1 MLCLQLKHR
10 LNSPWIVCSAI
21 IIVPQKKGHPISEL
35 KLYYVYYILFMVW
48 IERPILGL
56 LRCVTDTKVKDKD
69 VCHIQSAVGVVAQA
83 DGPTVAGS
91 FAVSGTI
98 LAVLQAWHRGFDWPS
113 GLCAT
118 IAII

>member
-1 MLCLQLKHR
+1 
-10 LNSPWIVCSAI
+10 
-21 IIVPQKKGHPISEL
+21 
-35 KLYYVYYILFMVW
+35 MVW

-91 FAVSGTI
+91 FAVSETI
-98 LAVLQAWHRGFDWPS
+98 LAVLQAWHREFDWP
-113 GLCAT
+113 GVLCAT
-118 IAII
+118 IAIIYILFALSSIGEVVEIRKNDRSNR